1 MSKNFSDQ
9 TLVNK
14 QSVNVQD
21 INGYPQLF
29 DKNWV
34 KIGHVTQL
42 YMYPLKSG
50 GKVCISST
58 RCNQYGM
65 VNWNQQMPNIK
76 IWDGMFLVYNQKT
89 KTIANFANY
98 WKLVLININVNETF
112 MQFNGIGIDSLII
125 EIDKQTRKYC
135 KVFYYSS
142 WHGGTPTKLR
152 DCGAKAAKWINE
164 YLGTSDLRLVQR
176 VDCNPLHEEPNFIR
190 ENWME
195 YNMIYSTKAE
205 EKTEAFAN
213 VTRCVL
219 MTTSTLD
226 KLQKD
231 IIHNDEHHLIR
242 PNIVVSASSIPYSEE
257 DWEWIK
263 IKNIIIRVIKPVP
276 RYLIKP
282 FALRFLTVF
291 AHELYIRDKEEETA
305 HLGVYCAS
313 FISGN
318 LQLNDDVYVYKTDK
332 EFFSYNY

>member
-1 MSKNFSDQ
+1 
-9 TLVNK
+9 
-14 QSVNVQD
+14 
-21 INGYPQLF
+21 
-29 DKNWV
+29 
-34 KIGHVTQL
+34 
-42 YMYPLKSG
+42 MYPLKSG
-50 GKVCISST
+50 AKISISST

-65 VNWNQQMPNIK
+65 VNWNQRMPNLQ

-98 WKLVLININVNETF
+98 WKLLLININVSETF
-112 MQFNGIGIDSLII
+112 MQFSGIGIESLN
-125 EIDKQTRKYC
+125 IDINKLARISC

-142 WHGGTPTKLR
+142 WYGGTPIKLR
-152 DCGAKAAKWINE
+152 DCGPKAAKWINE
-164 YLGTSDLRLVQR
+164 YLGTSDDLRLVQR
-176 VDCNPLHEEPNFIR
+176 DCNPLLEEQNFIR
-190 ENWME
+190 ENWTE

-226 KLQKD
+226 KLQKEV
-231 IIHNDEHHLIR
+231 IHDDEHHLIR

-263 IKNIIIRVIKPVP
+263 IKDIIIRVIKPVP

-291 AHELYIRDKEEETA
+291 AHELYTRNKEEETA
-305 HLGVYCAS
+305 HLGVYCALFS
-313 FISGN
+313 PGH

-332 EFFSYNY
+332 GLFSYNY